1 VTWPLRPGR
10 PNGEVQPISDDGLDA
25 AQLAAPPRTDWNE
38 PSATE
43 NLNPPD
49 VQAEYS
55 GGGFTGTDWNDPS
68 ATENLDP
75 PNVLSE

>member
-1 VTWPLRPGR
+1 
-10 PNGEVQPISDDGLDA
+10 VQPISDDGLDA